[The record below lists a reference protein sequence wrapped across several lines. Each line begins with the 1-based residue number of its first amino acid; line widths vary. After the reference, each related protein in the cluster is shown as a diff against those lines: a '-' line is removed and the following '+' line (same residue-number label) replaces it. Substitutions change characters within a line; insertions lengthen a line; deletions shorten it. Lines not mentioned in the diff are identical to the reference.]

1 MPGLNWSA
9 VWRLWSRMTSARTL
23 LLGLL
28 CSGFLLPVVS
38 VAAANVSWPFT
49 DLSPWQR
56 DLTAV
61 ENLQCQRPD
70 AVQVWL
76 PAAAQAAPAIRLFT
90 DWHRHP
96 LAASQS
102 CFAARFYYPENLQCE
117 TRGER
122 ERLHCQLPLL
132 PYEAGVRHLL
142 FVDKPGVAS
151 ANDHQINLPLNAS
164 RALVAHEI
172 GHWLGLADEYQM
184 SNELAESFCSG
195 DYAHASLNVV
205 VTDTAVMTA
214 GELQAFWR
222 QLPWRFAVPDWQ
234 LLGEPQADGN
244 WRLGSADEEAA
255 GLFRIPACDTTGKYA
270 WRPVAQM
277 TAMHYHDT
285 AVWPS
290 VYLELINRHQ

>member
-102 CFAARFYYPENLQCE
+102 CFAARFIILKTSSVKPEASGNDCIVSC
-117 TRGER
+117 RY
-122 ERLHCQLPLL
+122 CPM
-132 PYEAGVRHLL
+132 
-142 FVDKPGVAS
+142 KPVSGTCCLW
-151 ANDHQINLPLNAS
+151 IS
-164 RALVAHEI
+164 R
-172 GHWLGLADEYQM
+172 
-184 SNELAESFCSG
+184 
-195 DYAHASLNVV
+195 
-205 VTDTAVMTA
+205 
-214 GELQAFWR
+214 
-222 QLPWRFAVPDWQ
+222 
-234 LLGEPQADGN
+234 
-244 WRLGSADEEAA
+244 
-255 GLFRIPACDTTGKYA
+255 
-270 WRPVAQM
+270 
-277 TAMHYHDT
+277 
-285 AVWPS
+285 VWPVPTIIRS
-290 VYLELINRHQ
+290 IYR